1 MGGCRCTFRNCDN
14 STQNNPSM
22 HFFHFPF
29 RDIQRCEKWAEYSN
43 NLAFLQLPISQ
54 LRNKVVC
61 EIHFKEPCFMNIK
74 HERLTKFAIPTLLR
88 AKSGEIVDLQIDQ
101 SNPTIYD
108 VQKVKTSK
116 HYEPPTYNSTIKLLN
131 NRASKVQSASALREE
146 PTASDTFVEAA
157 TFEFA
162 DQCQEEDLNESVEI
176 SEQTIVESEAD
187 EPTLL
192 NGITLTK
199 VEINRFDPD
208 CESDAAPTYTK
219 LKRKIQPAVKSKVQN
234 DRAISK
240 DTAVKVDYDEPEI
253 EYLEYSSKRPKFFET
268 DNLVDKSVFAD
279 TMEKQKKE
287 IADLKKIISDKLDK
301 LEDSVVSKQSA
312 LLQQQTPVTQNAND
326 KPSRNIIE
334 AGPTKT
340 KIQLF
345 NGIKKYLNPS
355 MVALLRM
362 EMFGDTDRQYKSD
375 EKSLAVE
382 LLNVQSNIYEY
393 MRSELRFRLPPKKDA
408 ESWAKEMSENGREID
423 WEDEF

>member
-1 MGGCRCTFRNCDN
+1 
-14 STQNNPSM
+14 M

-29 RDIQRCEKWAEYSN
+29 RDLPRCEKWAEYSN
-43 NLAFLQLPISQ
+43 NLAFLQLPINQ

-61 EIHFKEPCFMNIK
+61 ETHFKEPCFMNVK
-74 HERLTKFAIPTLLR
+74 HERLTKFAVPTLLR
-88 AKSGEIVDLQIDQ
+88 TKSGEIVDFEIDK

-108 VQKVKTSK
+108 VQTTKTSK
-116 HYEPPTYNSTIKLLN
+116 YYEPPAYKPVKLLN
-131 NRASKVQSASALREE
+131 SKAGKVQPGNVLREE
-146 PTASDTFVEAA
+146 ETVTNSLVDTT
-157 TFEFA
+157 TFDYAEI
-162 DQCQEEDLNESVEI
+162 DQCADEEITESIEI
-176 SEQTIVESEAD
+176 TEQTIDS

-199 VEINRFDPD
+199 VERFDAD
-208 CESDAAPTYTK
+208 CDSDTAPTYTK
-219 LKRKIQPAVKSKVQN
+219 LKRKIQPLIKGKMPTEHAINKETISQPNYEDDNIEYYDLAPKRSKVLETVLQ
-234 DRAISK
+234 
-240 DTAVKVDYDEPEI
+240 DTKIVRQKPD
-253 EYLEYSSKRPKFFET
+253 K
-268 DNLVDKSVFAD
+268 LVDKSLFVDA
-279 TMEKQKKE
+279 MENQKKE
-287 IADLKKIISDKLDK
+287 IADLKKVITNKMDK
-301 LEDSVVSKQSA
+301 LEDSIIHKQTKL
-312 LLQQQTPVTQNAND
+312 LLQQTSTTTSAAQD
-326 KPSRNIIE
+326 KPARNTIE

-362 EMFGDTDRQYKSD
+362 EMFGDTERQYKSD